1 MYIDSNIFIYSAVD
15 KSQLGRK
22 CRKVIDKIEDGSLN
36 AGSSYLV
43 LDEVLWILQNE
54 IGKEDALESTKMF
67 LSLPVKWIDVKRD
80 IIYQSLNLYD
90 RTHLA
95 PRDSIHLASMK
106 KEKLT
111 VLLSEDDDFD
121 GIEGIERRSVEEFLD
136 DL

>member
-1 MYIDSNIFIYSAVD
+1 MYIDSNIFIYSVVD
-15 KSQLGRK
+15 NDKLGKK
-22 CRKVIDKIEDGSLN
+22 CRKIIEKIEDGSLN
-36 AGSSYLV
+36 AASSYLV

-80 IIYQSLNLYD
+80 IMYQSLELYD
-90 RTHLA
+90 KTDLA

-111 VLLSEDDDFD
+111 ILLSEDDDFEE
-121 GIEGIERRSVEEFLD
+121 IEGIERRSVDEFLD